1 VSRPGASEPLPAH
14 VRRLLD
20 EIRLLLAE
28 HRDRVVFSND
38 ALRRGRPVP
47 AVPVDR
53 SVHRNFLVCLETGT
67 RLAML
72 TRHLQVRLRMTP
84 EEYRRKWGLPPDY
97 PMIASEYVRRRD
109 LAEGRAGQAETRH
122 PEE

>member
-1 VSRPGASEPLPAH
+1 MRH
-14 VRRLLD
+14 M
-20 EIRLLLAE
+20 
-28 HRDRVVFSND
+28 
-38 ALRRGRPVP
+38 RRGKAPVP
-47 AVPVDR
+47 AVPISE
-53 SVHRNFLVCLETGT
+53 SVTPNFLICLETGT
-67 RLAML
+67 RQVML
-72 TRHLQVRLRMTP
+72 RRHLRHTLRMTP